1 MKYLLHL
8 FVLLS
13 FMACS
18 KTNPIPE
25 ETPLQLPHLNKQAL
39 EKIDFKGKEIVAL
52 KIKEKF
58 YYVRKDGRLLPTV
71 EYDGEADPFSDGLS
85 RVKLNG
91 KYGFFN
97 ENLDI
102 ILKPIYDFAFPFH
115 KGIAEICMGCKE
127 KEEDGSPMLDG
138 GKWKKINREGLVIE

>member
-1 MKYLLHL
+1 MKYLLLL

-13 FMACS
+13 FIACS

-25 ETPLQLPHLNKQAL
+25 ETPLKLPHLNKQAL
-39 EKIDFKGKEIVAL
+39 KKIDFKDKEIMAL
-52 KIKEKF
+52 KIKDKF

-115 KGIAEICMGCKE
+115 KGISEICMGCKE

>member
-1 MKYLLHL
+1 MKYLLLL

-18 KTNPIPE
+18 KTNPIPK

-39 EKIDFKGKEIVAL
+39 KKIDFKDKEIIAL
-52 KIKEKF
+52 KIKDKF

-71 EYDGEADPFSDGLS
+71 EYDGQADPFSDGLA